1 MSMVFKILWIE
12 DDNEYLESL
21 DLDVV
26 RKHVKE
32 NGFKT
37 EFEFRTSEQ
46 EINMQIDGM
55 QYDMIVIDYNI
66 TNDGPNGVEV
76 IRSIQD
82 KQCFTD
88 VIFYSGKSS
97 SILREEAFKK
107 ELDGVFFST
116 KDSEPLLQ
124 KLCQIFE
131 LNIKRLMSIDN
142 IRGLVMSGVA
152 DLDKR
157 LLNIINELN
166 EEIDEAEKLSLR
178 KSIIKNLAPQYR
190 NIKSYF
196 LAEDISLKELF
207 DSIYEKFNSLE
218 PNELQNLLSHRTF
231 SSFKRVEAIEK
242 ICSITNMD
250 KKEIINEIKSLLDWR
265 NALAHQNPIKIEN
278 GIKFFEIKNKECPF
292 GDTEAKNIL
301 FQLRDLDETLD
312 HLSKQAKEQ

>member
-21 DLDVV
+21 DLDMV
-26 RKHVKE
+26 RNHIKS

-37 EFEFRTSEQ
+37 DFEFRTSEEQ
-46 EINMQIDGM
+46 INMQIDGM
-55 QYDMIVIDYNI
+55 QYDMIVTDYHI
-66 TNDGPNGVEV
+66 TNDGPSGVEV
-76 IRSIQD
+76 IRSIQE

-107 ELDGVFFST
+107 ELDGVFFSS

-124 KLCQIFE
+124 KLCQIFD

-157 LLNIINELN
+157 LLSIISELN
-166 EEIDEAEKLSLR
+166 KHIEEEGKLVLR
-178 KSIIKNLAPQYR
+178 KSIINNLAPQYR
-190 NIKSYF
+190 NVKSYF
-196 LAEDISLKELF
+196 IAEDSSLKGLF
-207 DSIYEKFNSLE
+207 DGISDKFDSLE
-218 PNELQNLLSHRTF
+218 PNHLNELLSHRTF

-242 ICSITNMD
+242 ICSIIKVD
-250 KKEIINEIKSLLDWR
+250 KKSLIEEIKNLLDWR

-278 GIKFFEIKNKECPF
+278 GIKYFEIKKRECPF
-292 GDTEAKNIL
+292 GDEEARRIL
-301 FQLRDLDETLD
+301 FQLRDLDETLN
-312 HLSKQAKEQ
+312 HFFEPVK